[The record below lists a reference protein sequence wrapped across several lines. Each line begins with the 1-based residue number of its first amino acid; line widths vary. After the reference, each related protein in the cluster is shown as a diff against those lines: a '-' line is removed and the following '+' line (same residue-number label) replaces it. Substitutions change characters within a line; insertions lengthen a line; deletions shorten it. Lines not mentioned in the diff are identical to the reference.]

1 MATDVIAYWA
11 HGAPP
16 NDIRQRASEI
26 FTYPVAF
33 VQLPDPPLGPPNAK
47 GERAPQWNNALEGL
61 GDRPLNK
68 IFKDRGI
75 QASRIALLGFS
86 ASCTALRLVLDS
98 ADGGYID
105 TAIAIDG
112 IHAGVDVWADF
123 AELAAFGG
131 AVERG
136 LQPGSRSCII
146 THSQVQPSY
155 TSTTETAQ
163 QIIEKVFGGAVTNE
177 DAEVPQ
183 MLTKFLAQ
191 PVEIGCSWHPNRI
204 TYDSMPFWYQVN
216 KGGLHILGYENRD
229 QTGCTDH
236 IFQAKVVLPRTIE
249 YLLAPRWHQP
259 PPTGTCMTSV

>member
-1 MATDVIAYWA
+1 MAVDVIAFWA

-16 NDIRQRASEI
+16 NDIRDRSEQI
-26 FTYPVAF
+26 FKYPVKF
-33 VQLPDPPLGPPNAK
+33 VQMPDPPLGPPNEK
-47 GERAPQWNNALEGL
+47 GQRAVLWNRAIDSL

-68 IFKDRGI
+68 ILRDRGI
-75 QASRIALLGFS
+75 QASRIALIGFS
-86 ASCTALRLVLDS
+86 ASCTAQRLVLDS
-98 ADGGYID
+98 GDGGYID

-163 QIIEKVFGGAVTNE
+163 QIVEKVFGGAVTSE
-177 DAEVPQ
+177 GPEVSK
-183 MLTKFLAQ
+183 MLTQFLDPLQ
-191 PVEIGCSWHPNRI
+191 IGCSWHPNRFD
-204 TYDSMPFWYQVN
+204 YDQMPFWYQVN
-216 KGGLHILGYENRD
+216 KGGLHVLGYHNLD
-229 QTGCTDH
+229 PTGCADH
-236 IFQAKVVLPRTIE
+236 IFQAKVILPRTIE
-249 YLLAPRWHQP
+249 FVLAPRWAEP
-259 PPTGTCMTSV
+259 APTGTCMTSV